1 MKCLRH
7 AILSYVLYSM
17 GPLTHLKQEGKQFLK
32 QLSDYRH
39 EITNVFY
46 VTKKKGLIITRRQQ
60 NLFRIHW

>member
-17 GPLTHLKQEGKQFLK
+17 GPLTHLKQEGKPFLK

-39 EITNVFY
+39 EIANVFR
-46 VTKKKGLIITRRQQ
+46 VTEKKGLIITRRQQ